1 MDVRITMTANAIKEA
16 VNCIYRIYSV
26 VLLAE
31 KQVQKIKNQY
41 ILYNIRESVIN

>member
-31 KQVQKIKNQY
+31 KEVQKRKSQY
-41 ILYNIRESVIN
+41 ILHNMMNI